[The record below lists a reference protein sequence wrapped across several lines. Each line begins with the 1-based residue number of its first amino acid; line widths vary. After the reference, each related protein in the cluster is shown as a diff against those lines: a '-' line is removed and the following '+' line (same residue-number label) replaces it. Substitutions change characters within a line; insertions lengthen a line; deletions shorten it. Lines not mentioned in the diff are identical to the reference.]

1 MDCGNISLR
10 CGDTTVDLYKKRI
23 KATKYYKLATK
34 ALDFLQSEGET
45 MAEINNLRQIREIYG
60 ATQEQ
65 VAKAI
70 AVNRVTVANWEAGN
84 SIASSANREKLSLYY
99 GIGPEYF
106 YEKPLDED
114 AKKIVKESAD
124 AAESGNAEG
133 EHLSKEEAFGKLFE
147 SLTFSQALS
156 TYTLATKMM
165 MATADQGKL
174 DKLKTAYQIN
184 QKIGRRLEMMIQLRE
199 EEDEEGESLHE
210 LLKEVETTD

>member
-1 MDCGNISLR
+1 
-10 CGDTTVDLYKKRI
+10 
-23 KATKYYKLATK
+23 
-34 ALDFLQSEGET
+34 

-99 GIGPEYF
+99 CIGPEYF

-133 EHLSKEEAFGKLFE
+133 EHLSMEEAFGKLFE
-147 SLTFSQALS
+147 SLTFSQSLS

>member
-1 MDCGNISLR
+1 
-10 CGDTTVDLYKKRI
+10 
-23 KATKYYKLATK
+23 
-34 ALDFLQSEGET
+34 

-133 EHLSKEEAFGKLFE
+133 EHLSKEEAFG
-147 SLTFSQALS
+147 
-156 TYTLATKMM
+156 
-165 MATADQGKL
+165 
-174 DKLKTAYQIN
+174 
-184 QKIGRRLEMMIQLRE
+184 
-199 EEDEEGESLHE
+199 
-210 LLKEVETTD
+210 

>member
-1 MDCGNISLR
+1 
-10 CGDTTVDLYKKRI
+10 
-23 KATKYYKLATK
+23 
-34 ALDFLQSEGET
+34 

-114 AKKIVKESAD
+114 AKKIVKESLQMPLNREMQR
-124 AAESGNAEG
+124 ESTFLRRK
-133 EHLSKEEAFGKLFE
+133 LSANC
-147 SLTFSQALS
+147 LS
-156 TYTLATKMM
+156 
-165 MATADQGKL
+165 
-174 DKLKTAYQIN
+174 
-184 QKIGRRLEMMIQLRE
+184 R
-199 EEDEEGESLHE
+199 
-210 LLKEVETTD
+210 

>member
-1 MDCGNISLR
+1 
-10 CGDTTVDLYKKRI
+10 
-23 KATKYYKLATK
+23 
-34 ALDFLQSEGET
+34 

-133 EHLSKEEAFGKLFE
+133 ENLSKEEAFGKLFE

>member
-1 MDCGNISLR
+1 
-10 CGDTTVDLYKKRI
+10 
-23 KATKYYKLATK
+23 
-34 ALDFLQSEGET
+34 

-84 SIASSANREKLSLYY
+84 SFASSANREKLSMYY

-106 YEKPLDED
+106 YDKLLDED
-114 AKKIVKESAD
+114 AKAVIKNSAGV
-124 AAESGNAEG
+124 AEAEDENG
-133 EHLSKEEAFGKLFE
+133 AKHSKEEVFGKLFE

-165 MATADQGKL
+165 MATADQGSL
-174 DKLKTAYQIN
+174 DKLKIAYQIN

-199 EEDEEGESLHE
+199 EENREGTSLHE
-210 LLKEVETTD
+210 LLKEVQEDD